1 AKAAPPPAPR
11 PTPPAQA
18 GEPVHGY
25 AVQES
30 KSANSPLP
38 PAVTHWALAG
48 LGALVLLGFAWRARR
63 RP

>member
-1 AKAAPPPAPR
+1 M
-11 PTPPAQA
+11 A
-18 GEPVHGY
+18 GEPVQGY